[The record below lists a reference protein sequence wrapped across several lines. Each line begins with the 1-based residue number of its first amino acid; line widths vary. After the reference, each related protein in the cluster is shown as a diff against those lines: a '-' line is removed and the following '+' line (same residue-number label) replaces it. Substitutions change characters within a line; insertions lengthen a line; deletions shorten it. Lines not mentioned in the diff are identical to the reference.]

1 MTSVLYTC
9 IILYIRCVS
18 VFSNDLIE
26 LSKQPLGLP
35 ELQILELAHNDI
47 DTLPDDFLSVCCKL
61 ESLDLSYNRLSE
73 FDYFIYFIKL

>member
-9 IILYIRCVS
+9 IILYIHCVS